1 MPEFLTLE
9 DVLELHAGQIKS
21 YGGSEGLRSS
31 DLLQSAIAQPWVTFG
46 GQFLHTDIYQMA
58 AAYLFHLVQNHPF
71 IDGNKRLGL
80 EAALVFLELNGQS
93 IEADDEQLVELV
105 LGVAQG
111 QIDQTQIAEFFRTQ
125 TVTP

>member
-9 DVLELHAGQIKS
+9 DVLELHAGQINS
-21 YGGSEGLRSS
+21 YGGSEALRST
-31 DLLQSAIAQPWVTFG
+31 DLLQSAIAQPEVTFD
-46 GQFLHTDIYQMA
+46 GQFLHTDIFHMA

-71 IDGNKRLGL
+71 IDGNKRIGL
-80 EAALVFLELNGQS
+80 EAALVFLELNGHS

-111 QIDQTQIAEFFRTQ
+111 QIDKTQIAQFFRIHA
-125 TVTP
+125 VTS